1 VRLDGARSF
10 AFNEGT
16 TTMKTPQRIPL
27 AGLIA
32 ATLLALSGCSKPIL
46 DFRNVEMPDGLIYAS
61 GANEPFTGTVTH
73 VPDSFLLSDAKGYA
87 KFVQEAGGDGDAVA
101 RFVRFARGSDSP
113 TFLCDVSARKGYVEG
128 KATCYV
134 PGTDTKLI
142 EAHFSGGRLSG
153 GLIYYNP
160 DSPAQKLIEGGF
172 DAGQPDGTEKIY
184 SPSTGKLVESVNWSD
199 GAYDG
204 DFARYNA
211 TNGKVVLEGAFA
223 EGKRDGGWK
232 QYTDDG
238 TRLTDRWNYQKG
250 QHDGVG
256 ETFDSETGKRI
267 ALIDKWVDGKINGEH
282 KTWDKNGVLLTDEVY
297 VDGKKVADENV
308 TDASHTDSEPLEGR
322 LNQAL
327 AGAVSTAASP
337 SPAATSPASPATL
350 DACVQGWTTANHDAA
365 AKAGVDD
372 VVTADQVDEWEAWC
386 KQGKQAPAG

>member
-1 VRLDGARSF
+1 
-10 AFNEGT
+10 
-16 TTMKTPQRIPL
+16 MKTSHRSPL
-27 AGLIA
+27 AALM
-32 ATLLALSGCSKPIL
+32 ATTVLTLTGCNKPVL
-46 DFRNVEMPDGLIYAS
+46 DFRNIEVPDGLIYAS

-134 PGTDTKLI
+134 PRTDTMLI

-204 DFARYNA
+204 DFSRYNE
-211 TNGKVVLEGAFA
+211 TNGKIVLEGAFV
-223 EGKRDGGWK
+223 EGKRDGNWK
-232 QYTDDG
+232 QYTNDG
-238 TRLTDRWNYQKG
+238 KQQTFRWRYRQDRY
-250 QHDGVG
+250 DGVA
-256 ETFDSETGKRI
+256 ENFDAETGKRV
-267 ALIDKWVDGKINGEH
+267 ALVDKWVDGKLNGER
-282 KTWDKNGVLLTDEVY
+282 KTWDKNGLLLTDEIY
-297 VDGKKVADENV
+297 VDGKKVEDKTAK
-308 TDASHTDSEPLEGR
+308 DASHADSQSLQESLG
-322 LNQAL
+322 QTL
-327 AGAVSTAASP
+327 AGPVSAATPSAPAASLARQRVP
-337 SPAATSPASPATL
+337 SSTTPASPAL
-350 DACVQGWTTANHDAA
+350 PVSPDACVQGWTQANHDAA
-365 AKAGVDD
+365 VKTGVDD
-372 VVTADQVDEWEAWC
+372 AVTADQAAEWETWC
-386 KQGKQAPAG
+386 KQGKQAPVD